1 MHGVASSTFYDAR
14 ARTIKT
20 INSAYADAIHFP
32 WDDTAELQTISD
44 EFYATNKQSLEG
56 CVLAVDGLLVRIQQR
71 TSRDLMNPVAYYTRK
86 GFHALN
92 VQAGCDAR
100 VRFRVVSIE
109 HAGSTHDSLA
119 WQNTNAAQH
128 LQSGRLPSRFFF
140 VADDAYVG
148 HDQMLVPWPGRQ
160 LPSAPLNSSLGLGQ
174 FGSLAAVWQFG
185 AAVWQFGSQFGF
197 ARQFGS
203 LAAVWRS
210 LAVWQFGSLGTFLG
224 VCLGRAPGRK
234 PKNPGFFSF

>member
-1 MHGVASSTFYDAR
+1 MTLHPPFASLTRLRHQHTGGSFYDIIDMHGVASSTFYDAR
-14 ARTIKT
+14 ARTIKA

-44 EFYATNKQSLEG
+44 EFYAANKQSLEG

-71 TSRDLMNPVAYYTRK
+71 TSRDTMNPVAYYTRK

-100 VRFRVVSIE
+100 LRFRVVSIE

-119 WQNTNAAQH
+119 WQNTNAAKL

-160 LPSAPLNSSLGLGQ
+160 LPSAPLNKDGYNYYQSVYVLH
-174 FGSLAAVWQFG
+174 FP
-185 AAVWQFGSQFGF
+185 
-197 ARQFGS
+197 ARS
-203 LAAVWRS
+203 ATLHH
-210 LAVWQFGSLGTFLG
+210 
-224 VCLGRAPGRK
+224 CLI
-234 PKNPGFFSF
+234 